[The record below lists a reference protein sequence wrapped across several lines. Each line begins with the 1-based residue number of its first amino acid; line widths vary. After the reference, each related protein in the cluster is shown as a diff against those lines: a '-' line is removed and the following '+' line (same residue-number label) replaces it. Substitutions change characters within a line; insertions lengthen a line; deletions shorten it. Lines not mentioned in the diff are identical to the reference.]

1 MTKTNLILPHGGKLV
16 NLELTVEDKEEI
28 TKIKDR
34 TKMITLSSMEQSDL
48 QLIAT
53 GAYSPLTGFMNQRD
67 YTRVLQEMRLSE
79 GQVWSLPI
87 TLSTSKE
94 TAKQLKEGSELSLVD
109 EQERLIG
116 TMILEDKYEWNKE
129 WEAKQIYQTGDEKHP
144 GVKQMK
150 QRKEILLGG
159 KIRRLPHTTSS
170 PFQQYL
176 HDPKV
181 IRKQIQDRG
190 WKTVTAFQT
199 RNPIH
204 RAHEYI
210 QKCALELTDAL
221 LLHPLVGLT
230 KHDDIPAEVRL
241 QSYEAILER
250 YYPQE
255 RTMLSV
261 FPAAMRYAGPR
272 EAVFH
277 AICRQNYGCTHII
290 IGRDHAGVSDYYGTY
305 EAQYLLQSL
314 SREELSIQP
323 LYFENAFYCRT
334 CGNMATGRTCPH
346 TADHHLLLSGTKVR
360 EMLRSGQLPPPEF
373 TRPEV
378 ADVLRKAMIQN
389 KS

>member
-1 MTKTNLILPHGGKLV
+1 MMKTNLILPHGGKLV
-16 NLELTVEDKEEI
+16 NLELTVEDKNEI

-53 GAYSPLTGFMNQRD
+53 GAYSPLNGFMNQRD
-67 YTRVLQEMRLSE
+67 YTRVLQEMRLSD

-94 TAKQLKEGSELSLVD
+94 AAKQLKEGSELSLVD

-159 KIRRLPHTTSS
+159 EIRWIRPTTSS
-170 PFQQYL
+170 FRQYL
-176 HDPKV
+176 CDPKEM
-181 IRKQIQDRG
+181 RKRIQDRG
-190 WKTVTAFQT
+190 WKTVAAFQT

-210 QKCALELTDAL
+210 QKCALEITDAL

-230 KHDDIPAEVRL
+230 KRDDISAEVRL

-250 YYPQE
+250 YYPRD

-290 IGRDHAGVSDYYGTY
+290 IGRDHAGVGDYYGTY
-305 EAQYLLQSL
+305 DAQRLLQSF
-314 SREELSIQP
+314 SREDLRIKP

-334 CGNMATGRTCPH
+334 CGNMATGKTCPH
-346 TADHHLLLSGTKVR
+346 AADHHLLLSGTKVR
-360 EMLRSGQLPPPEF
+360 EMLRSGQLPPREF

-378 ADVLRKAMIQN
+378 AEVLRRAMNYNIDP
-389 KS
+389 

>member
-16 NLELTVEDKEEI
+16 TLELTVEDKEEI

-53 GAYSPLTGFMNQRD
+53 GAYSPLTGFMNQKD

-150 QRKEILLGG
+150 KRKEILLGG
-159 KIRRLPHTTSS
+159 KIRWLPHTTSS
-170 PFQQYL
+170 PFHLYL
-176 HDPKV
+176 CDPKV
-181 IRKQIQDRG
+181 MRKQIQDHG
-190 WKTVTAFQT
+190 WKTVAAFQT

-221 LLHPLVGLT
+221 LIHPLVGLT
-230 KHDDIPAEVRL
+230 KQDDIPAEVRL
-241 QSYEAILER
+241 QSYEAILDR
-250 YYPQE
+250 YYPQK

-277 AICRQNYGCTHII
+277 AICRQNYGCTHMI
-290 IGRDHAGVSDYYGTY
+290 IGRDHAGVGNYYGTY
-305 EAQYLLQSL
+305 DAQHLLQSI
-314 SREELSIQP
+314 SREDLRIQP

-334 CGNMATGRTCPH
+334 CGNMATGKTCPH
-346 TADHHLLLSGTKVR
+346 KADHHLLLSGTKVR
-360 EMLRSGQLPPPEF
+360 EMLCSGQLPPPEF

-378 ADVLRKAMIQN
+378 AEILQKAMRN
-389 KS
+389 R